1 MKFRDGL
8 FLGVVIGL
16 ASAFLCAPR
25 SGEETREEVKDK
37 INSVPK
43 HFFNLLESL
52 LDLSASVLD
61 FARES
66 FQGQGENISKA
77 VSTGINA
84 AKEKAEE
91 LKNYTSSVS
100 SN

>member
-1 MKFRDGL
+1 MKFKDGL

-25 SGEETREEVKDK
+25 SGEEVRKEIKNK

-43 HFFNLLESL
+43 HFFNLLESI
-52 LDLSASVLD
+52 LDLSVSVLD
-61 FARES
+61 FAKES
-66 FQGQGENISKA
+66 FQDQGENISKA
-77 VSTGINA
+77 VSVGINA
-84 AKEKAEE
+84 AKDKAEE
-91 LKNYTSSVS
+91 LKNYASRVS